1 MDFNSAFLDASS
13 FHARNTFVL
22 INCRIFRS
30 LFCGAAAAAAAVTV
44 VVVVVECFFLF
55 CCVSSLRYCILLYIY
70 IICEFCYC
78 YVSVLYIHIVLAT
91 VGCRNVPSHLAWMSL
106 SSILFPFFFFRYN
119 FIFLHINSMPGY
131 FANHIEHALWAFF
144 SVLISTV
151 IHWRRNEQ
159 NEMRKTVVKK
169 RISI

>member
-30 LFCGAAAAAAAVTV
+30 LFCGAAAAVTV
-44 VVVVVECFFLF
+44 VVVVVECFFVLLCF
-55 CCVSSLRYCILLYIY
+55 FSTLLHSFLYIY
-70 IICEFCYC
+70 YLRILLLLCFSFVYSHCSRHGWLPECTIPFGLNVFKFHF
-78 YVSVLYIHIVLAT
+78 VSI
-91 VGCRNVPSHLAWMSL
+91 
-106 SSILFPFFFFRYN
+106 FFFRYN